1 MEEFVIFGL
10 SVALGLAAWSFV
22 CATYVWPWVRG
33 RPFAEAV
40 RPLLMLHL
48 FRFVGAS
55 FLIPGVAGSAL
66 SRDFAVPGA
75 YGDVLSVLLAWLAL
89 ALLRYAAG
97 TIALWVFNVWGT
109 LDLLFAFYKGAF
121 GPGFHPSDLGATF
134 YIPTVYVPLLLC
146 AHAMLFTVLLKG
158 STQSGDRH
166 SPTATLVNS

>member
-10 SVALGLAAWSFV
+10 SVALSLAAWGIV

-40 RPLLMLHL
+40 RPLLVLHL

-55 FLIPGVAGSAL
+55 FLIPGVAGSTL
-66 SRDFAVPGA
+66 SRDFALPGA
-75 YGDVLSVLLAWLAL
+75 YGDVLAVLLAWVAL
-89 ALLRYAAG
+89 ALLRHAAG
-97 TIALWVFNVWGT
+97 TVALWVFNVWGS

-134 YIPTVYVPLLLC
+134 YIPTLYVPLLLC
-146 AHAMLFTVLLKG
+146 VHVMIFVLLLKP
-158 STQSGDRH
+158 STQGSR
-166 SPTATLVNS
+166 SRAPSATAAIG